1 MAHST
6 DTTQLLRE
14 SRQGHK
20 EALDELMPRMHDELR
35 DIAHRLLQKRP
46 AGHMLTTTALVHEA
60 YLKLIDQSRVE
71 WEDQAHFQALSARVM
86 RQILIDYFRKQGA
99 KKRGGET
106 ATISL
111 EEGRIPVDQRG
122 ETLLALDEALTRL
135 SDRDPRKA
143 QIVMYQFFGGM
154 TQKAIAN
161 VLDISARTVRR
172 EWRKARAWLA
182 REITEEGIEDD
193 PNEEESSAI
202 EQDDGMT

>member
-1 MAHST
+1 MTDTS
-6 DTTQLLRE
+6 DTTQLLVE

-20 EALDELMPRMHDELR
+20 EALDELMPKVHDELR

-71 WEDQAHFQALSARVM
+71 WSDRAHFQALSARVM
-86 RQILIDYFRKQGA
+86 RQILIDYFRKQTA
-99 KKRGGET
+99 DKRGGD
-106 ATISL
+106 APMISL
-111 EEGRIPVDQRG
+111 EEGKIPVDQRG

-143 QIVMYQFFGGM
+143 QVVMYQFFGGM
-154 TQKAIAN
+154 TQRAIAD
-161 VLDISARTVRR
+161 VLDVSTRTVRR

-182 REITEEGIEDD
+182 RELSEQGVEEKEGGDA
-193 PNEEESSAI
+193 SS
-202 EQDDGMT
+202 